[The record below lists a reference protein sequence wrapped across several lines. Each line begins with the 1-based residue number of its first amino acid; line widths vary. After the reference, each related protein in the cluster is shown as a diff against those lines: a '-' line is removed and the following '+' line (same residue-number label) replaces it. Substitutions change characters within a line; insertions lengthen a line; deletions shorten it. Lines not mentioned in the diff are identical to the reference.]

1 MTRRLWQR
9 LFHCLSSNVYRR
21 QAKRASTF
29 RPRLESLE
37 ELVLLSG
44 ITILPTHTRGIHTLA
59 SPLGS
64 PAGLSPAQV
73 RHAYGFDQITF
84 QGGAVAGTG
93 AGQTVAIVDAYD
105 DPSIATDLSVFD
117 SQYGLA
123 APTFV
128 KVGINASGAASTSQ
142 FPTADAGWA
151 GEIELDV
158 EWVHAVAP
166 GAKIL
171 LVEANSASDTD
182 LLNAVDYARQ
192 QSGVVAVSMSWGSG
206 EFSGE
211 QNYDSHFTTPAGH
224 VGVTFFGSSGDD
236 GSPSLWPALSTH
248 VVGVG
253 GTSLSVD
260 ASGNYLGETGW
271 SGSGGSLSSYVS
283 QPSYQTGL
291 TIHNGSS
298 TLFQRRQAGRPGRG
312 LRRRPQL
319 GRGRLR

>member
-9 LFHCLSSNVYRR
+9 LFRCLSSTVHRH
-21 QAKRASTF
+21 QAKRAATF
-29 RPRLESLE
+29 RPLLESLE
-37 ELVLLSG
+37 ELVLPSG
-44 ITILPTHTRGIHTLA
+44 ITILPTHVRGIHPLA

-93 AGQTVAIVDAYD
+93 AGQTIAIVDAYD
-105 DPSIATDLSVFD
+105 DPSIAADLSVFD
-117 SQYGLA
+117 AQYGLA
-123 APTFV
+123 APPSFV
-128 KVGINASGAASTSQ
+128 KVGISASGAASTSQ
-142 FPTADAGWA
+142 FPTANAGWA

-158 EWVHAVAP
+158 EWAHAVAP
-166 GAKIL
+166 GATIL
-171 LVEANSASDTD
+171 LVEANSASITD

-192 QSGVVAVSMSWGSG
+192 QPGVVAVSMSWGAG

-224 VGVTFFGSSGDD
+224 VGVTFFGSSGDN

-253 GTSLSVD
+253 GTHLNID
-260 ASGNYLGETGW
+260 A
-271 SGSGGSLSSYVS
+271 GGRTTWARRAGAAAAAASARTS
-283 QPSYQTGL
+283 PSRAA
-291 TIHNGSS
+291 
-298 TLFQRRQAGRPGRG
+298 RRG
-312 LRRRPQL
+312 
-319 GRGRLR
+319 